1 MILRQSS
8 IGILLALAALGA
20 CSSDSTAARAA
31 DARATADKGKPVFP
45 APSGRYRVVEVP
57 NAGAVS
63 GHVMIDGD
71 IPAATP
77 LRPTVDSANCDALP
91 SDPSLVHRGPA
102 LENAVVWLSDVR
114 AGVALPVE
122 RRYAITQSGCLFD
135 PRVQG
140 IVVGGTVNVRS
151 VDAIRHTNVLLRA
164 GTSDTIAVL
173 RQYDAGSVVPDEH
186 IGKAPGLVEIRCEQH
201 PWTRGWIAVFD
212 HPYFA
217 VTGADGSFRIPDA
230 PPGKHTLMVW
240 HERGGQPQ
248 SQEIEIPAS
257 GEVKVEVKIGVK

>member
-1 MILRQSS
+1 MTLRTSS
-8 IGILLALAALGA
+8 LAIFLAVAALGA
-20 CSSDSTAARAA
+20 CSGDSGAARAA
-31 DARATADKGKPVFP
+31 DAAAKRDRGKPVFP
-45 APSGRYRVVEVP
+45 APTGTYRVVDVP
-57 NAGAVS
+57 DAGSVG
-63 GHVMIDGD
+63 GHVLIEGA
-71 IPAATP
+71 IPAAAP
-77 LRPTVDSANCDALP
+77 LRPTSDSADCDALP
-91 SDPSLVHRGPA
+91 GDPSLSHRGPA

-122 RRYAITQSGCLFD
+122 KRYAITQSGCLFD

-151 VDAIRHTNVLLRA
+151 VDPIRHTNVVLRA
-164 GTSDTIAVL
+164 GTADTLAVI

-186 IGKAPGLVEIRCEQH
+186 IGKVPGLVELRCEQH

-217 VTGADGSFRIPDA
+217 VTGPDGSFTIPDV

-240 HERGGQPQ
+240 HERGGEPR
-248 SQEIEIPAS
+248 SQAVVVPAN
-257 GEVKVEVKIGVK
+257 GPVKLEVKIALK